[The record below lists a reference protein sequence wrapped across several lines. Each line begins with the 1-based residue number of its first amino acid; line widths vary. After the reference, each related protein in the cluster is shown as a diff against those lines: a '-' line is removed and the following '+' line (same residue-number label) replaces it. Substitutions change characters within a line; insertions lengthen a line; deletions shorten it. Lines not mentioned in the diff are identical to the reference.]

1 MKKEEGLGRRQ
12 TAKCGAKRQARTCP
26 RTTPQQRDGKW
37 AGRMENGEA
46 VKYKGTSAVKR
57 VINPQRFTSLKAG
70 QKAEASEPECIPK
83 ILKTSSKQYL
93 NRKKEKYP
101 SDRWYGLA
109 SIE

>member
-1 MKKEEGLGRRQ
+1 VGWK
-12 TAKCGAKRQARTCP
+12 
-26 RTTPQQRDGKW
+26 D
-37 AGRMENGEA
+37 ENGEA

-83 ILKTSSKQYL
+83 ILKDKQQTA
-93 NRKKEKYP
+93 NSKKEKYP

-109 SIE
+109 